1 MSELS
6 DWESDSCSER
16 SLQDITE
23 VCTGL
28 DTPNTIDGKVLVSRI
43 FNSLAEEKNKKKNTC
58 RLQKNTFSFQKNYLF
73 YT

>member
-6 DWESDSCSER
+6 DWESASCSIR

-23 VCTGL
+23 VCTGI

-43 FNSLAEEKNKKKNTC
+43 FDSLAEEKKKKKNTC
-58 RLQKNTFSFQKNYLF
+58 RLQKKQNNFF